1 MTNNK
6 KTQQRMI
13 ELMSPVE
20 QQIMM
25 CDDRNDLLM
34 MACAMMQRTHEIF
47 LLELGENGAKLMY
60 EDYA

>member
-20 QQIMM
+20 QQIMIIRYVM
-25 CDDRNDLLM
+25 PYYFFKN
-34 MACAMMQRTHEIF
+34 
-47 LLELGENGAKLMY
+47 
-60 EDYA
+60 